1 MPIPER
7 GPQSCW
13 PAIARD
19 AIEHPATALRQAEI
33 DAIRS
38 GLGHADR
45 HAVQQAL
52 MPFRH
57 LLPPHLRGLNARIG
71 EER

>member
-1 MPIPER
+1 MFMRLP
-7 GPQSCW
+7 C
-13 PAIARD
+13 
-19 AIEHPATALRQAEI
+19 
-33 DAIRS
+33 
-38 GLGHADR
+38 R

-71 EER
+71 EQA

>member
-1 MPIPER
+1 MRIGIVVPTEIMDEITHFLSKEFPE
-7 GPQSCW
+7 
-13 PAIARD
+13 
-19 AIEHPATALRQAEI
+19 IE
-33 DAIRS
+33 AIRTS
-38 GLGHADR
+38 LGHADR

-52 MPFRH
+52 MPFHH

>member
-1 MPIPER
+1 MLRVMEAFMEAHPVLPGEIQTHVFI
-7 GPQSCW
+7 QS
-13 PAIARD
+13 
-19 AIEHPATALRQAEI
+19 
-33 DAIRS
+33 
-38 GLGHADR
+38 